1 MGFWTRA
8 WGLDAPI
15 PAKPEPSPLLVRS
28 EGPTI
33 PQRPTEA
40 TLTPETALTISA
52 VFRAVQII
60 VTAVSQMDLGVYR
73 NGVEIPSPALIKQ
86 PNVNDSASA
95 FVEETVYSLATH
107 GNAYWRIYR
116 SNGVISSLEVLDPSV
131 VGIRYEKN
139 RKVYYIGTED
149 FRVEDIKHL
158 KFMRK
163 PGQDFGVG
171 PIQMGKAELQRAL
184 RLKNFVDNWFD
195 TSRPP
200 AFVLKT
206 DQVLNAEEAQEY
218 ATRAQA
224 FINNNGMFVL
234 GQGLELQNVFSSPR
248 ESQYIDVQQQAV
260 KDIARLF
267 GIPANDLLAEL
278 SGTSM
283 TYQNV
288 EQANLTFLQ
297 KTLSRY
303 MTEIEN
309 GLTDLLPRGQRVQFK
324 ESDLLRLDAK
334 TKAEIRQIQITS
346 GERTANE
353 FRAEDGLEPLPE
365 KKQPASVPAPEVTN
379 GNP

>member
-1 MGFWTRA
+1 MGFWRTALGLTEPDVIAVPEESHQIRA
-8 WGLDAPI
+8 
-15 PAKPEPSPLLVRS
+15 SV
-28 EGPTI
+28 GPTI
-33 PQRPTEA
+33 PPRPTDA
-40 TLTPETALTISA
+40 TLTPETALTIGP

-73 NGVEIPSPALIKQ
+73 NGVEIPTPSLIKQ

-116 SNGVISSLEVLDPSV
+116 SNGAIVSLEVLNPEV

-149 FRVEDIKHL
+149 FREEDIKHL

-163 PGQDFGVG
+163 PGHDFGVG
-171 PIQMGKAELQRAL
+171 PIQVGREELQRAL
-184 RLKNFVDNWFD
+184 RLKKFVDNWFD

-206 DQVLNAEEAQEY
+206 DQVLNAEDAAEY
-218 ATRAQA
+218 ATRTHA
-224 FINNNGMFVL
+224 FVDNNGFLVL

-248 ESQYIDVQQQAV
+248 DSQYIEVQQQSV

-267 GIPANDLLAEL
+267 GIPAPDLLAEL

-288 EQANLTFLQ
+288 EQSNLTFLQ

-309 GLTDLLPRGQRVQFK
+309 GLSDLLPRGQRVQFK

-365 KKQPASVPAPEVTN
+365 KKQPDSVPAPEVTN
-379 GNP
+379 